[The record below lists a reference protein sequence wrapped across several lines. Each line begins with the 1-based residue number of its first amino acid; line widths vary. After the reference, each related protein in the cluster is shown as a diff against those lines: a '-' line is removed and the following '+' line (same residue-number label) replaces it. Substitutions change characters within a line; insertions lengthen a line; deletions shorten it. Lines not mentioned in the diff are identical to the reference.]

1 MSGRRSSL
9 FVLLIAPYAA
19 WVMAGEPDA
28 GLRNDPFARPN
39 LALAPAS
46 AAQASEVAAK
56 EWKPQLR
63 AVILAGRS
71 SMVNVEGTIVSL
83 GGQIDGFRL
92 TGVEDRKAV
101 FTKDD
106 ARVELTMGGDRAGD
120 K

>member
-9 FVLLIAPYAA
+9 FVLLITPYAA
-19 WVMAGEPDA
+19 WVVAGEADA

-46 AAQASEVAAK
+46 AAQASEVAAN

-92 TGVEDRKAV
+92 TAVEERRAIFV
-101 FTKDD
+101 KDG
-106 ARVELTMGGDRAGD
+106 ARVVLTMSGEKAGGI
-120 K
+120 

>member
-1 MSGRRSSL
+1 MRGRRSWL
-9 FVLLIAPYAA
+9 FVVLVAPYAA
-19 WVMAGEPDA
+19 WVMAGNPDA
-28 GLRNDPFARPN
+28 GLRHDPFARPN

-46 AAQASEVAAK
+46 AAQASEVPAK

-63 AVILAGRS
+63 AVVVAGKS

-92 TGVEDRKAV
+92 TSVEERKAV
-101 FTKDD
+101 FMKDG
-106 ARVELTMGGDRAGD
+106 ARVELTLGGEKAGG